1 MSRRA
6 GEYFGAA
13 LRELEAKRRTVGL
26 VMGCGHVLAG
36 RLRQGQGYP
45 GAVRPRDR
53 HTTFAGDT
61 SGYPTRVVLGKCLRE
76 GRSAG
81 GYLPNTLR
89 IGASLTVS
97 KADMDKAIDAL
108 DYALDHLDESI

>member
-1 MSRRA
+1 MGA
-6 GEYFGAA
+6 GMFWQVE
-13 LRELEAKRRTVGL
+13 LVKDRDTREPFVPA
-26 VMGCGHVLAG
+26 
-36 RLRQGQGYP
+36 
-45 GAVRPRDR
+45 DR

-61 SGYPTRVVLGKCLRE
+61 SGYPTRVVLGKCLE
-76 GRSAG
+76 KGVLLG

-108 DYALDHLDESI
+108 DYALDHLDKSI